1 MTEHAYAELVQRCI
15 DKGQVYP
22 STSKALPYVTRRSNK
37 KKQEPSRDEKD
48 FLAAKEEFLS
58 HFG

>member
-1 MTEHAYAELVQRCI
+1 MTAQEYSELVQRCI

-22 STSKALPYVTRRSNK
+22 STPKTLPYVMKRNRK
-37 KKQEPSRDEKD
+37 KEKEQSQDEKD
-48 FLAAKEEFLS
+48 FLAAKEECLG